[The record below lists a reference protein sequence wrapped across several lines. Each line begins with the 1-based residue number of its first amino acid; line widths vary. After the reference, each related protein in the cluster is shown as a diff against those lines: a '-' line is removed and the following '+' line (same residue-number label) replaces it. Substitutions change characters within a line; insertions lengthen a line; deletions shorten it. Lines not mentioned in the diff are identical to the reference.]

1 MWELTLNFS
10 QDKSH
15 FMDFLYSKLE
25 GQVKFC
31 GGVIIRSSRAGRVKI
46 GLAVPRKQKD
56 YFVLLLLELVSEVIT
71 QDFKFEYLNTNL
83 GTIIPNEL
91 TRAAFIRALTVF
103 DKQTDKDLIKK
114 QLVFENELNIDSF
127 FYFKLGELTQRW
139 QEICVLVRENISALQ
154 ASGSLAGLL
163 KFLIKTSDIGYDEVH
178 IIKRKGRFVLT
189 DKSSRPIHALFEMC
203 DNKSQAD
210 TIGDLIL
217 LSPSKIVLH
226 RATTREPFFD
236 FIENLF
242 EDKVCII

>member
-31 GGVIIRSSRAGRVKI
+31 GGVIIRSTRAGRVKI
-46 GLAVPRKQKD
+46 SLAVPRKQKD

-127 FYFKLGELTQRW
+127 FYFKLGELTQCW
-139 QEICVLVRENISALQ
+139 QEICVLVRENISALRRQ
-154 ASGSLAGLL
+154 
-163 KFLIKTSDIGYDEVH
+163 EVL
-178 IIKRKGRFVLT
+178 RGF
-189 DKSSRPIHALFEMC
+189 
-203 DNKSQAD
+203 
-210 TIGDLIL
+210 
-217 LSPSKIVLH
+217 
-226 RATTREPFFD
+226 
-236 FIENLF
+236 
-242 EDKVCII
+242 